1 MKNIGPANT
10 HIDDEV
16 DIRQLI
22 KAVWEG
28 RWLIIISTF
37 LFSTIFVIYSL
48 SLPNIYQAQTLL
60 SPVGENTQVQ
70 NQGSIGGLASLAG
83 INLSS
88 GSVGN
93 SGKALEKVKTFSFF
107 EENILPNILIQDL
120 MAIESWDASN
130 NIISYNENIF
140 NENTQ
145 TWIQAPSLQRSYQS
159 FMSAVTFYQ
168 NPTTFFVTI
177 SVKHQSPYVA
187 KAWTE
192 LIVDQINYFF
202 RSNDKKEA
210 EASIDFLNAQIAQTS
225 YTEIKQVIAQLLQ
238 QKIQQLTLIEAN
250 DNYVFAY
257 LDPPIVM
264 EEKIEPSR
272 SSISILGALLGGM
285 LGIIFVLIRHYFLSR
300 R

>member
-1 MKNIGPANT
+1 
-10 HIDDEV
+10 
-16 DIRQLI
+16 
-22 KAVWEG
+22 
-28 RWLIIISTF
+28 
-37 LFSTIFVIYSL
+37 
-48 SLPNIYQAQTLL
+48 
-60 SPVGENTQVQ
+60 
-70 NQGSIGGLASLAG
+70 
-83 INLSS
+83 
-88 GSVGN
+88 
-93 SGKALEKVKTFSFF
+93 
-107 EENILPNILIQDL
+107 
-120 MAIESWDASN
+120 
-130 NIISYNENIF
+130 
-140 NENTQ
+140 
-145 TWIQAPSLQRSYQS
+145 
-159 FMSAVTFYQ
+159 MSAVTFYQ

-177 SVKHQSPYVA
+177 SVKHQSPFVA

-272 SSISILGALLGGM
+272 SSISILGAVLGGM